1 MRILIATA
9 SKPTTQEKANA
20 FNDIIRDSAK
30 EGNLTIPQGIM
41 WCEGPGC
48 ANLAFELI
56 GDEEEAERF
65 ANSLTMHLG
74 IAKWGTTTDSLPDV
88 DTYACT

>member
-9 SKPTTQEKANA
+9 SKPVTQEKATG
-20 FNDIIRDSAK
+20 FNQIIRDSAK
-30 EGNLTIPQGIM
+30 EGGLEIPQGIM

-48 ANLAFELI
+48 ANLAFDLI
-56 GDEEEAERF
+56 GPDDEAERF

-74 IAKWGTTTDSLPDV
+74 IAKWGTTTDTLPDI